1 MYCIYI
7 QSNDTFSR
15 CIHAQIFRI
24 VVISCAREEE
34 EKKMLTERTVFTS
47 AYSTQNQLLC
57 IPHVLCTWYH
67 LRDGPNKNIE
77 HKSVF
82 ATLSL
87 RVCRSTECASFLFK
101 CSCISCAR
109 RREKHLTSS
118 LLYVCVRAVVHSLL
132 CSLARSFS
140 LFLHFSVFFACSLSL
155 LPSRSLY
162 RSTSLFLSLFVMH
175 PPKLTM
181 AGIRHARNSNTTAN
195 RCQSV
200 HIHVCYAS

>member
-1 MYCIYI
+1 MYCTYI

-118 LLYVCVRAVVHSLL
+118 LLCVCVCVLWFIRCCVRSLV
-132 CSLARSFS
+132 RS
-140 LFLHFSVFFACSLSL
+140 LFFSTFLCFLLVLS
-155 LPSRSLY
+155 PSFPLA
-162 RSTSLFLSLFVMH
+162 LF
-175 PPKLTM
+175 T
-181 AGIRHARNSNTTAN
+181 ARRPYFSPFSS
-195 RCQSV
+195 CIHQS
-200 HIHVCYAS
+200 

>member
-1 MYCIYI
+1 M
-7 QSNDTFSR
+7 DRTK
-15 CIHAQIFRI
+15 
-24 VVISCAREEE
+24 ISSI
-34 EKKMLTERTVFTS
+34 K
-47 AYSTQNQLLC
+47 AYSRPYRYGYVAQLNVQAFC
-57 IPHVLCTWYH
+57 SNAHAYRV
-67 LRDGPNKNIE
+67 RAAERNI
-77 HKSVF
+77 
-82 ATLSL
+82 
-87 RVCRSTECASFLFK
+87 
-101 CSCISCAR
+101 
-109 RREKHLTSS
+109 S
-118 LLYVCVRAVVHSLL
+118 LLHCCVCVCVRAVVHSLL